1 MSEDDDALY
10 RRLRWQ
16 CRRGHLELDLLLH
29 AFLERHYAQLDT
41 RERQALARL
50 LSYPD
55 DTLWSWLHGAEA
67 APDRELAA
75 LVERIR

>member
-1 MSEDDDALY
+1 VSEDAFV

-16 CRRGHLELDLLLH
+16 CRRGHLELDLLLR
-29 AFLERHYAQLDT
+29 AFLDRHLGELNND
-41 RERQALARL
+41 ERQALARL

-55 DTLWSWLHGAEA
+55 ETLWSWLHGTESVT
-67 APDRELAA
+67 DRELAA

>member
-1 MSEDDDALY
+1 MNGDALY

-16 CRRGHLELDLLLH
+16 CRRGHLQLDLLLN
-29 AFLERHYAQLDT
+29 AFLERDYPHLDT
-41 RERQALARL
+41 EARQALMRL

-55 DTLWSWLHGAEA
+55 ETLWSWLHGTESVT
-67 APDRELAA
+67 DRELAA

>member
-1 MSEDDDALY
+1 MSEDALY
-10 RRLRWQ
+10 GRLRWQ

-29 AFLERHYAQLDT
+29 AFLERYYRKLDAE
-41 RERQALARL
+41 ERQALQRL

-55 DTLWSWLHGAEA
+55 ETLWSWFHGTESVT
-67 APDRELAA
+67 DRELAA

>member
-1 MSEDDDALY
+1 MSEDGLY

-29 AFLERHYAQLDT
+29 AFLDRHYAELDDDA
-41 RERQALARL
+41 RQALQRL

-55 DTLWSWLHGAEA
+55 ETLWSWLHGTESVT
-67 APDRELAA
+67 DRELAA

>member
-1 MSEDDDALY
+1 MNEDTSY

-29 AFLERHYAQLDT
+29 AFLDDHYPQLDAE
-41 RERQALARL
+41 ERQALGRL

-55 DTLWSWLHGAEA
+55 ETLWSWLHGTESVT
-67 APDRELAA
+67 DRELAA